1 MSVKKTTTKKTT
13 TRKTTIRKTTTN
25 KQTTNKPIE
34 PDKVEDT
41 TIREKFKEYPLDN
54 QIKRA
59 LSELGF
65 ITPLDVQ
72 HKTFPLIMAEKDL
85 IVQSQTGSGKTA
97 AFGIPL
103 CEKIDKTIER
113 PQVLVLTPT
122 RELAMQVKEDFY
134 DIGKYMALNFCVLYG
149 KQPMEIQRK
158 ELKKNPHVIVATP
171 GRMMDHILNKNV
183 KLDEIKYLVIDEA
196 DEMFIMGFKEQLEAI
211 ISKLPQKNRVTLLF
225 SATMP
230 DEVKTLSQMYMK
242 HPESIEIESD
252 ILTADKI
259 EQIYYAVDGLK
270 KVDFMKKMIKHEMP
284 KKTIIFC
291 NTQEQV
297 DNLFEILRKWDRM
310 TCAVHGGMDQGL
322 RTDTL
327 KAFKK
332 GAYKILIAT
341 DLAARGLHV
350 RDISHVI
357 NYGVPFEPENYVHR
371 IGRTGRVDQ
380 HGIAITLVI
389 PSEMERFLE
398 LEKVLGY
405 KIPCKGGHVERRSKA
420 ASENQTGKH
429 RFKEVVRKGQDAT
442 IQINAGINNSNLK
455 RSDILTAIRCIAG
468 VSSADIGRIEMRETL
483 TKVTI
488 LNGKEGMIMK
498 AFETKTIKGKP
509 YRAKRG

>member
-1 MSVKKTTTKKTT
+1 MNTKKMAVKKISDTKSRMVNPTET
-13 TRKTTIRKTTTN
+13 ETITPK
-25 KQTTNKPIE
+25 
-34 PDKVEDT
+34 
-41 TIREKFKEYPLDN
+41 EKFKMYPLDN

-65 ITPLDVQ
+65 ISPLEVQ
-72 HKTFPLIMAEKDL
+72 QKTFPFIMAEKDL
-85 IVQSQTGSGKTA
+85 IVKSQTGSGKTA
-97 AFGIPL
+97 AFAIPL
-103 CEKIDKTIER
+103 CEKIDKTLDK

-134 DIGKYMALNFCVLYG
+134 DIGKYVPLNFSVLFG

-183 KLDEIKYLVIDEA
+183 KLDAIKYLVIDEA

-211 ISKLPQKNRVTLLF
+211 ISKLPQTNRVTLLF

-230 DEVKTLSQMYMK
+230 DEVKTLSEMYMK
-242 HPESIEIESD
+242 KPESIDVESD
-252 ILTADKI
+252 VLTSDKI
-259 EQIYYAVDGLK
+259 DQIYYAVDGLK

-322 RTDTL
+322 RTETL

-350 RDISHVI
+350 RDVTHVI

-398 LEKVLGY
+398 LEKYLGY
-405 KIPCKGGHVERRSKA
+405 AIPCKGGHVARRSKDGA
-420 ASENQTGKH
+420 NDASTGKR
-429 RFKEVVRKGQDAT
+429 RFKEVARKGKDAT
-442 IQINAGINNSNLK
+442 IRINAGLNNSNLK
-455 RSDILTAIRCIAG
+455 RSDILVAIRCIPG
-468 VSSADIGRIEMRETL
+468 VLGDDIGKIEMRETE

-488 LNGKEGMIMK
+488 FNGKEGMIMK
-498 AFETKTIKGKP
+498 AFETKKIKGKD